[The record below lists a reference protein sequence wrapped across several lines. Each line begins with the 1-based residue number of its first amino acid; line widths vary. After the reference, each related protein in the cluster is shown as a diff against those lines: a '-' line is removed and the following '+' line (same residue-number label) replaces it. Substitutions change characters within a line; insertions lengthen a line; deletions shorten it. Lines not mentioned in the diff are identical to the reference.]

1 MLQSLFV
8 YRAAE
13 ERYAEREK
21 KEKRKLL
28 VSGI

>member
-8 YRAAE
+8 SRAAE
-13 ERYAEREK
+13 ERYAERGEK
-21 KEKRKLL
+21 KKKKLL